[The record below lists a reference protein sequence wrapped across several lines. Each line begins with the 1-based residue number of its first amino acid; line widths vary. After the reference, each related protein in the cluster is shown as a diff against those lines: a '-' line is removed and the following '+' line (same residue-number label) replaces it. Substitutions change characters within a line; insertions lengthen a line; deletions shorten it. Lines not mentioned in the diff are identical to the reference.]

1 MILCYSL
8 LTGTLGWPA
17 AVVTELKTIP
27 QMRSTHTDGV
37 PTYDQIALKH
47 VYSSFDTVLYSQ
59 TLFLNF
65 FSLPEK
71 IMLSFVAKL
80 VIHLC
85 FYEERLKMSIRQWNC
100 TWNDIWKLT
109 WTLGSFELVAHGIV
123 IQSVVHEVPT
133 TDPTAGLPPVMLN
146 DMAGVFTKMK
156 LLIYHVAIFEVFLS
170 IAFCNGVWGI

>member
-1 MILCYSL
+1 ML
-8 LTGTLGWPA
+8 LTVDWHIGLAGCSGDRVEDHSADAVNTHRWGANLWSNCMCTL
-17 AVVTELKTIP
+17 
-27 QMRSTHTDGV
+27 
-37 PTYDQIALKH
+37 
-47 VYSSFDTVLYSQ
+47 
-59 TLFLNF
+59 LF
-65 FSLPEK
+65 
-71 IMLSFVAKL
+71 SFVAKL

-170 IAFCNGVWGI
+170 MAFSMESEVFKLKDFQER